1 MNVII
6 ANKYK
11 DMLGTLDIEIIKT
24 LEGVYNVDDIIDN
37 FSNFYFDR
45 MILDITALN
54 DYNNLDTLQKLSI
67 NLDMSKVILLLDDT
81 DESSSSSYLSKLISM
96 GIYNFTRNLEGVRY
110 LLQNPNSYRDVAHI
124 HNVNANSESYADD
137 SLSSNTRVIGV
148 KNLTEGAGAT
158 TLVYM
163 MMKHLSTN
171 YSVCALEVDK
181 RDFLYFDDKEM
192 MSTTTA
198 DLPKELMKRRSYN
211 VVLIDLNTYSDP
223 DICNDV
229 IYLIEPSIIKL
240 NRLMKRDRRVF
251 EKYAN
256 NKIVLNKSNIT
267 NSDLN
272 VFEYESKTKV
282 FYNLPSLDERKETNR
297 EINGLLSKLG
307 FAKQSFGNDDD
318 DSSKNK
324 LLGMFKF

>member
-11 DMLGTLDIEIIKT
+11 DMLHTLDIEVIKT

-45 MILDITALN
+45 MILDITALE
-54 DYNNLDTLQKLSI
+54 DFNNLDNLQKLSI
-67 NLDMSKVILLLDDT
+67 NLDMSKVILLLDDN
-81 DESSSSSYLSKLISM
+81 DESSSSQYLSKLISM

-110 LLQNPNSYRDVAHI
+110 LLTNPNSYRDVAHI
-124 HNVNANSESYADD
+124 HNVNATTEDYVDD

-148 KNLTEGAGAT
+148 KNLTEGAGST

-163 MMKHLSTN
+163 MMKHLSAN

-192 MSTTTA
+192 MSTNTA
-198 DLPKELMKRRSYN
+198 DLPKELMKRRNYN

-223 DICNDV
+223 DICNDI
-229 IYLIEPSIIKL
+229 IYLVEPSIIKL
-240 NRLMKRDRRVF
+240 NKLMKRDRRVF
-251 EKYAN
+251 EKYHN
-256 NKIVLNKSNIT
+256 SKIVLNKSNIT
-267 NSDLN
+267 NNDLN
-272 VFEYESKTKV
+272 VFEYESKAKV
-282 FYNLPSLDERKETNR
+282 FYNLPPLDERKETNN

-307 FAKQSFGNDDD
+307 FAKQSFGESDS

>member
-6 ANKYK
+6 ANKYR
-11 DMLGTLDIEIIKT
+11 DMLNSLDIEIIKSM
-24 LEGVYNVDDIIDN
+24 EGVFDVSEITDN

-45 MILDITALN
+45 MILDITALH
-54 DYNNLDTLQKLSI
+54 DYNNMDTLQKLSI
-67 NLDMSKVILLLDDT
+67 SLDMNKVILLLDDS
-81 DESSSSSYLSKLISM
+81 DESSSGQYLSKLISM

-124 HNVNANSESYADD
+124 HNVNVSSNYVDD
-137 SLSSNTRVIGV
+137 SVSSNTRVIGV

-163 MMKHLSTN
+163 MLKHLSAN

-198 DLPKELMKRRSYN
+198 DLPKELMKRRAYN

-223 DICNDV
+223 EICNDV
-229 IYLIEPSIIKL
+229 IYLLEPSIIKL
-240 NRLMKRDRRVF
+240 NRLIKRDRRVF
-251 EKYAN
+251 ERYRN
-256 NKIVLNKSNIT
+256 DKIVLNKSNIT
-267 NSDLN
+267 NADLN
-272 VFEYESKTKV
+272 VFEYESKTKI
-282 FYNLPSLDERKETNR
+282 FYNLPALDDRKETNR

-307 FAKQSFGNDDD
+307 FAKQSVGLDDG